1 MKITLKLVGA
11 FRVGRFKEEVREYPS
26 STCVREVVEDLRIPN
41 PLLGAILIN
50 DVHAGVD
57 NVLHDG
63 DRLCLLPFMDG
74 G

>member
-11 FRVGRFKEEVREYPS
+11 FRVGRFKEDVREYPP

-41 PLLGAILIN
+41 PLLGAVLIN

-57 NVLHDG
+57 SMLHDG

>member
-1 MKITLKLVGA
+1 MKISVKLVGA
-11 FRVGRFKEEVREYPS
+11 FRVGRFKEDVREYSP
-26 STCVREVVEDLRIPN
+26 STCVREVVEDLQISGS
-41 PLLGAILIN
+41 LLGTVLIN

>member
-11 FRVGRFKEEVREYPS
+11 FRVGRFKEDVREYPP

-41 PLLGAILIN
+41 PLLGAVLIN
-50 DVHAGVD
+50 DIHAGVD
-57 NVLHDG
+57 SMLHDG